1 LKKEYIKANKKMRM
15 PPPEQPMAP
24 HTPKGKTTVT
34 SVVRTH
40 AEDVLYHEEYTPC
53 FLWTLVLA
61 PCFMPFVW
69 YVLIRWCLPG
79 VAADETQAI
88 VSSAPA
94 SNTGSPLFNAHNAFN
109 PGG

>member
-1 LKKEYIKANKKMRM
+1 MRM

-69 YVLIRWCLPG
+69 
-79 VAADETQAI
+79 
-88 VSSAPA
+88 
-94 SNTGSPLFNAHNAFN
+94 
-109 PGG
+109 